1 MIAVLDPP
9 AEFEWLS
16 ESESRMCKVERA
28 WSWSRQE
35 DDMSLRFVG
44 IDVAKARLD
53 VAVRPDDVFFSVEHT
68 PEGRAMLVSRLQGL
82 APTLIVVEATGAIEQ
97 PLVDAFR
104 DAPLPVAVVNAR
116 QVRNFARATGK
127 LAKTDRLDAQVL
139 ALFAELMRPP
149 LRDLPTADHRALE
162 ALMARRTQLVEMI
175 VAERNRW
182 HASHDAGVKA
192 QIERHL
198 RFLEEEQ
205 RLVELQLD
213 AAIGRD
219 SDAKAKLDLM
229 ASVPGIGKITAW
241 TLLSDLPELGHIS
254 GNQVAALVGVAPLNR
269 DSGTLRG
276 HRSIWGGR
284 PTVRRVL
291 YMAAMS
297 ARRHNSELKAVYERL
312 VRAGR
317 PRKVAL
323 VAVMRKLLVRVNAML
338 RSNTAW
344 NAHLPPAPS

>member
-1 MIAVLDPP
+1 
-9 AEFEWLS
+9 
-16 ESESRMCKVERA
+16 
-28 WSWSRQE
+28 
-35 DDMSLRFVG
+35 MSMRFVG
-44 IDVAKARLD
+44 IDVSKARLD

-68 PEGRAMLVSRLQGL
+68 FEGRAMLVSRLQGL

-104 DAPLPVAVVNAR
+104 DAPLRVAVVNAR

-127 LAKTDRLDAQVL
+127 LAKTDQIDAQVL
-139 ALFAELMRPP
+139 ALFAELIQPP
-149 LRDLPTADHRALE
+149 LRDLPWADHRALE
-162 ALMARRTQLVEMI
+162 ALIARRAQLVEMI

-182 HASHDAGVKA
+182 HASHDTGVKA

-198 RFLEEEQ
+198 LFLEEEQ
-205 RLVELQLD
+205 RIVEVQLD
-213 AAIGRD
+213 AAIMHD
-219 SDAKAKLDLM
+219 PVSKSKLELLL
-229 ASVPGIGKITAW
+229 SVPGIGRITAW
-241 TLLSDLPELGHIS
+241 TLLSDVPELGHIS

-297 ARRHNSELKAVYERL
+297 ARRHNSELRVVYERR
-312 VRAGR
+312 VQAGR
-317 PRKVAL
+317 PQKVAL
-323 VAVMRKLLVRVNAML
+323 VAVMRKLLIRVNAML

>member
-1 MIAVLDPP
+1 M
-9 AEFEWLS
+9 
-16 ESESRMCKVERA
+16 
-28 WSWSRQE
+28 
-35 DDMSLRFVG
+35 
-44 IDVAKARLD
+44 
-53 VAVRPDDVFFSVEHT
+53 
-68 PEGRAMLVSRLQGL
+68 
-82 APTLIVVEATGAIEQ
+82 
-97 PLVDAFR
+97 
-104 DAPLPVAVVNAR
+104 VNAR

-139 ALFAELMRPP
+139 ALFAELIQPP

-162 ALMARRTQLVEMI
+162 ALMARRAQLVEMI

-182 HASHDAGVKA
+182 HASHDAGVRA

-198 RFLEEEQ
+198 LFLEEEQ
-205 RLVELQLD
+205 RIVELQLD
-213 AAIGRD
+213 AAIMHD
-219 SDAKAKLDLM
+219 PVSKLKLELLL
-229 ASVPGIGKITAW
+229 SVPGIGRITAW
-241 TLLSDLPELGHIS
+241 TLLSDVPELGHIS

-297 ARRHNSELKAVYERL
+297 ARRHNSELRVVYERL
-312 VRAGR
+312 VQAGR
-317 PRKVAL
+317 PQKVAL
-323 VAVMRKLLVRVNAML
+323 VALMRKLLIRVNAML